1 MTAYTQSFTCSEHKK
16 AYMAAKLNL
25 PSINTRQSW
34 SESRFSV
41 YKTVSVLKVLSKH
54 MIMIGVINQ

>member
-1 MTAYTQSFTCSEHKK
+1 
-16 AYMAAKLNL
+16 MAAKLNL